1 MEKTRRPRDHLVNQ
15 DTKSVK
21 KREENR
27 GLTMWAMPTSQSLFF
42 STLLGRVQFRDIDL
56 SFSKGSSLDFS

>member
-1 MEKTRRPRDHLVNQ
+1 
-15 DTKSVK
+15 
-21 KREENR
+21 
-27 GLTMWAMPTSQSLFF
+27 MWAMPTSQSLFF

>member
-1 MEKTRRPRDHLVNQ
+1 MARTRGSCNYLVNQ

-27 GLTMWAMPTSQSLFF
+27 RLTMWAMPTSQSLFF
-42 STLLGRVQFRDIDL
+42 STLLGRVQFRAT
-56 SFSKGSSLDFS
+56 DFVDQRK